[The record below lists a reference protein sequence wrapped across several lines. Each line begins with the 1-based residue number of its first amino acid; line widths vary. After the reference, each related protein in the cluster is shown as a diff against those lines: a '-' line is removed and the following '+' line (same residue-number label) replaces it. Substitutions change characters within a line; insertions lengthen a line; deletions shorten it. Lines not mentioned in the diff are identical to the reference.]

1 MVGLYPKDEA
11 EKGWACGTYGE
22 KRGAHRFLVEKT
34 EGKKITWKKQP
45 EKITLESIFQE
56 SAGSVDWI
64 DLARETDRWEA
75 FLYSVIKVRIPQK
88 AGSFLTS

>member
-34 EGKKITWKKQP
+34 EGKKITWKK
-45 EKITLESIFQE
+45 
-56 SAGSVDWI
+56 
-64 DLARETDRWEA
+64 
-75 FLYSVIKVRIPQK
+75 
-88 AGSFLTS
+88 